1 MRKLGK
7 IMAEIFAILLTV
19 ILFVIPF
26 YFILINSFKNSKEAS
41 KMNLQWPNV
50 FQILENYREVIQAQD
65 YMLVRAF
72 FNSAFITVV
81 SIVILV
87 FVCAMAG
94 FILQRRKSK
103 PLTIVHFLFLAGLMI
118 PPAVVP
124 TIWVLNGIGMFKT
137 MAGLILIEVAINI
150 PFAIILYSGFVATIP
165 REIDEAALV
174 DGAGSLNFFFRMIL
188 PLLKPVT
195 STIIVLTSV
204 NVFNDF
210 VNPLYFL
217 PGAENATAQLTL
229 YNFMSL
235 YNTSYNLLFADV
247 VLLTIPPLLLFLIF
261 NKRIVAGMTAGA
273 VKG

>member
-1 MRKLGK
+1 MRKSGK
-7 IMAEIFAILLTV
+7 IIAELFAILLTV
-19 ILFVIPF
+19 ILFIIPF
-26 YFILINSFKNSKEAS
+26 YFILINSFKNSREAS
-41 KMNLQWPNV
+41 KMNLQWPNA
-50 FQILENYREVIQAQD
+50 FQILDNYREVIQAQD

-72 FNSAFITVV
+72 FNSAFITVA
-81 SIVILV
+81 SIIILV

-94 FILQRRKSK
+94 FIMQRRKSK

-124 TIWVLNGIGMFKT
+124 TIWVLNGIGLFKT

-174 DGAGSLNFFFRMIL
+174 DGARSLNFFFRMIL

-247 VLLTIPPLLLFLIF
+247 VLLTVPPLILFLIF

>member
-1 MRKLGK
+1 MRKAGR
-7 IMAEIFAILLTV
+7 IAVEIIAILLTV
-19 ILFVIPF
+19 VLFIIPF
-26 YFILINSFKNSKEAS
+26 YFILINSFKSSREAS

-50 FQILENYREVIQAQD
+50 FHIVENYREVIQAQD
-65 YMLVRAF
+65 YMLIRAF
-72 FNSAFITVV
+72 FNSAFITIT

-94 FILQRRKSK
+94 FIMQRRKSK
-103 PLTIVHFLFLAGLMI
+103 PLTVIHFLFLAGLMI

-137 MAGLILIEVAINI
+137 MSGLILIEVAINI

-235 YNTSYNLLFADV
+235 YNTSYNLLFANV
-247 VLLTIPPLLLFLIF
+247 VLLTIPPLILFLIF

>member
-1 MRKLGK
+1 MRKSGK
-7 IMAEIFAILLTV
+7 IIAELFAILLTV
-19 ILFVIPF
+19 ILFIIPF
-26 YFILINSFKNSKEAS
+26 YFILINSFKNSREAS

-50 FQILENYREVIQAQD
+50 FQILDNYREVIQAQD
-65 YMLVRAF
+65 YMLIRAF

>member
-1 MRKLGK
+1 MRKSGK
-7 IMAEIFAILLTV
+7 IIAELFAILLTV
-19 ILFVIPF
+19 ILFIIPF
-26 YFILINSFKNSKEAS
+26 YFILINSFKNSREAS
-41 KMNLQWPNV
+41 KMNLQWPNA

-65 YMLVRAF
+65 YMLIRAF
-72 FNSAFITVV
+72 FNSAFITVA
-81 SIVILV
+81 SIIILV

-94 FILQRRKSK
+94 FIMQRRKSK

-137 MAGLILIEVAINI
+137 MTGLILIEVAINI

-247 VLLTIPPLLLFLIF
+247 VLLTVPPLILFLIF

>member
-1 MRKLGK
+1 MRKSGK
-7 IMAEIFAILLTV
+7 IIAELFAILLTV
-19 ILFVIPF
+19 ILFIIPF
-26 YFILINSFKNSKEAS
+26 YFILINSFKNSREAS
-41 KMNLQWPNV
+41 KMNLQWPNA
-50 FQILENYREVIQAQD
+50 FQILDNYREVIQAQD

-72 FNSAFITVV
+72 FNSAFITVA
-81 SIVILV
+81 SIIILV

-94 FILQRRKSK
+94 FIMQRRKSK

-124 TIWVLNGIGMFKT
+124 TIWVLNGIGLFKT

-235 YNTSYNLLFADV
+235 YNMSYNLLFADV
-247 VLLTIPPLLLFLIF
+247 VLLTVPPLILFLIF

>member
-1 MRKLGK
+1 MRKSGK
-7 IMAEIFAILLTV
+7 IIAELFAILLTV
-19 ILFVIPF
+19 ILFIIPF
-26 YFILINSFKNSKEAS
+26 YFILINSFKNSREAS
-41 KMNLQWPNV
+41 KMNLQWPNA
-50 FQILENYREVIQAQD
+50 FQILDNYREVIQAQD

-72 FNSAFITVV
+72 FNSAFITVA
-81 SIVILV
+81 SIIILV

-94 FILQRRKSK
+94 FIMQRRKSK

-174 DGAGSLNFFFRMIL
+174 DGAGSLNFFFRMIM

-247 VLLTIPPLLLFLIF
+247 VLLTVPPLILFLIF

>member
-65 YMLVRAF
+65 YMLIRAF

-261 NKRIVAGMTAGA
+261 NKRIVAGMTADA

>member
-1 MRKLGK
+1 MRKSGK
-7 IMAEIFAILLTV
+7 IIAELFAILLTV
-19 ILFVIPF
+19 ILFIIPF
-26 YFILINSFKNSKEAS
+26 YFILINSFKNSREAS
-41 KMNLQWPNV
+41 KMNLQWPNA

-65 YMLVRAF
+65 YMLIRAF
-72 FNSAFITVV
+72 FNSAFITVA
-81 SIVILV
+81 SIIILV

-94 FILQRRKSK
+94 FIMQRRKSK

-137 MAGLILIEVAINI
+137 MVGLILIEVAINI

-247 VLLTIPPLLLFLIF
+247 VLLTVPPLILFLIF

>member
-1 MRKLGK
+1 MRKSGK
-7 IMAEIFAILLTV
+7 IIAELFAILLTV
-19 ILFVIPF
+19 ILFIIPF
-26 YFILINSFKNSKEAS
+26 YFILINSFKNSREAS
-41 KMNLQWPNV
+41 KMNLQWPNA
-50 FQILENYREVIQAQD
+50 FQILDNYREVIQAQD

-72 FNSAFITVV
+72 FNSAFITVA
-81 SIVILV
+81 SIIILV

-94 FILQRRKSK
+94 FIMQRRKSK

-124 TIWVLNGIGMFKT
+124 TIWVLNGIGLFKT

-235 YNTSYNLLFADV
+235 YNMSYNLLFADV
-247 VLLTIPPLLLFLIF
+247 GLLTVPPLILFLIF